1 MHANTTNGAGGFHGM
16 IVGHEDKVRAFQKLA
31 NEKRLSHAYLFF
43 GEAQT
48 GKYTFARSFAHF
60 LEQGTFAES
69 EAPLIDVQWC
79 APVEGAIGID
89 AVRELR
95 TFLSQTPLRSPRRLA
110 VVNDAHLLTTEAQS
124 AMLKIVEE
132 PPPHSLIVLIAHDP
146 QVLFPPLLSRL
157 AKVYFPR
164 LSNTELAEALTKSFN
179 VPAARAKT
187 IAARSF
193 GRLGRAIAFLDGGG
207 EKGGSTLSDE
217 LDAHILS
224 LWGKGAATHS
234 SALAYL
240 LGRVSDVKRYNV
252 NENLQRK
259 AVRSHLARNS

>member
-1 MHANTTNGAGGFHGM
+1 ML
-16 IVGHEDKVRAFQKLA
+16 IGHKDKVRAFQKLVK
-31 NEKRLSHAYLFF
+31 EGRLSHAYLFF

-60 LEQGTFAES
+60 LEQGTFAVS

-79 APVEGAIGID
+79 APVDGVIGIG

-95 TFLSQTPLRSPRRLA
+95 IFLSQTPLRSPRRLA
-110 VVNDAHLLTTEAQS
+110 VVDDAHLLTPEAQS

-132 PPPHSLIVLIAHDP
+132 PPPHSLIILIAHDP

-164 LSNTELAEALTKSFN
+164 FSNAELAEVLTKSFR
-179 VPAARAKT
+179 VPAARAREV
-187 IAARSF
+187 ARRSF
-193 GRLGRAIAFLDGGG
+193 GRLGRALALIEGGG
-207 EKGGSTLSDE
+207 EKKERTFSDE
-217 LDAHILS
+217 LEEHILS
-224 LWGKGAATHS
+224 LWERGAEAHG

-240 LGRVSDVKRYNV
+240 LDREMNVKRYNV

-259 AVRSHLARNS
+259 AIRSHIS

>member
-1 MHANTTNGAGGFHGM
+1 ML
-16 IVGHEDKVRAFQKLA
+16 IGHEDKVRAFQKLVK
-31 NEKRLSHAYLFF
+31 EGRLSHAYLFF

-60 LEQGTFAES
+60 LEQGMFAVS
-69 EAPLIDVQWC
+69 GAPLIDVQWC
-79 APVEGAIGID
+79 APVDGTIGIN

-110 VVNDAHLLTTEAQS
+110 VVNDAHLLTAEAQS

-132 PPPHSLIVLIAHDP
+132 PPPHSLIILIAHDP

-164 LSNTELAEALTKSFN
+164 FSNAELAEALVKSFR
-179 VPAARAKT
+179 VPAARAREV
-187 IAARSF
+187 ARRSF
-193 GRLGRAIAFLDGGG
+193 GRLGRALSLIQGVGG
-207 EKGGSTLSDE
+207 EKKERTFSDE
-217 LDAHILS
+217 LEERILS
-224 LWGKGAATHS
+224 LWERGAETHG

-240 LGRVSDVKRYNV
+240 LDREMNVKRYNV

-259 AVRSHLARNS
+259 AVRAHLSNR